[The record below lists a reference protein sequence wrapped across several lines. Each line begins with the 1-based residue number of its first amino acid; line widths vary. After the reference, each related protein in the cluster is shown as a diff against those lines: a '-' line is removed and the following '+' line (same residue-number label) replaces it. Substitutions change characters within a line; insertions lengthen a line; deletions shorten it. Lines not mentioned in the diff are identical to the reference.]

1 MPSYVWTSKL
11 RLLGKVK
18 MLYLYI
24 FREIPERQRQK
35 AARPPGQPQH
45 RADHQVDHTGLDRSS
60 SSSSSQQ
67 QQDLHPDVG
76 AAAGGE
82 VKQQQQVDGGHGG
95 GGGRQRRGGAA
106 AAAASASQA
115 AAAAAAAAGASDQE
129 RHRRADRLKK
139 VAPPKLVG
147 IFIRELF
154 MTEKRFF
161 VREKRVPKFA
171 KTRHCITLA

>member
-1 MPSYVWTSKL
+1 
-11 RLLGKVK
+11 
-18 MLYLYI
+18 MLYLCI
-24 FREIPERQRQK
+24 FREIPEWQRQK

-45 RADHQVDHTGLDRSS
+45 SADHQVDHAGLDRSSS

-82 VKQQQQVDGGHGG
+82 VKQQQQQVDGGHGG
-95 GGGRQRRGGAA
+95 GGVRQRRGGAA
-106 AAAASASQA
+106 AAAGASASQA
-115 AAAAAAAAGASDQE
+115 AAATAAAAAAGASDQE

-139 VAPPKLVG
+139 VAPKLVG

-161 VREKRVPKFA
+161 VREKRVPKLA
-171 KTRHCITLA
+171 KTRHCIALA